1 MKKQIEVSKIID
13 SLKVVPLYDSTKKYV
28 EIDNSDINRP
38 GLQLA
43 GFFEYFGKNRVQLF
57 GMAEITYMQEMDKNI
72 LAERLNIFFSHKMPF
87 ILIARNLTPPYEFL
101 ESAKAHDVPVF
112 MSGMTTTKLSHSA
125 ILFLDNELAPI
136 IARHGGLMDIFGIGV
151 FITGESG
158 VGKSE
163 TSLELIKRGH
173 RFVADDVV
181 EIKKLTDS
189 RLVGCSPDVIR
200 HLMEI
205 RGIGLIDVSIM
216 YGMGSVMPE
225 KDIDMCVYLQQ
236 GGDMNS
242 NRLNTVNDR
251 ITLLGIDIPKVT
263 IPVMPGRNIAIII
276 EVAAMNQRL
285 KTHGYNAKD
294 KLNQKI
300 IDLIG

>member
-1 MKKQIEVSKIID
+1 
-13 SLKVVPLYDSTKKYV
+13 
-28 EIDNSDINRP
+28 
-38 GLQLA
+38 
-43 GFFEYFGKNRVQLF
+43 
-57 GMAEITYMQEMDKNI
+57 
-72 LAERLNIFFSHKMPF
+72 
-87 ILIARNLTPPYEFL
+87 
-101 ESAKAHDVPVF
+101 
-112 MSGMTTTKLSHSA
+112 MTTTKLAHSA

-136 IARHGGLMDIFGIGV
+136 IARHGGLMDIFGVGV

-163 TSLELIKRGH
+163 ASLELIKRGH

-189 RLVGCSPDVIR
+189 RLVGSSPEVIR

-205 RGIGLIDVSIM
+205 RGIGLIDVSVL

-225 KDIDMCVYLQQ
+225 KDIEMCVFLEQ
-236 GGDMNS
+236 GGDLNN
-242 NRLNTVNDR
+242 NRLGAGDDR
-251 ITLLGIDIPKVT
+251 ITILGIEIPKIT
-263 IPVMPGRNIAIII
+263 IPVRPGRNIAIII

-285 KTHGYNAKD
+285 KTRGYNATD